1 MDEAGRYLALADMF
15 SIGSIITIS
24 SVKEN
29 RYKLILFLL
38 ALSTILILHSRSALF
53 FFILSS
59 LFLFSI
65 KKKFLIYFTN
75 LLLISIFIFFYI
87 NVVENQRLLLLFDDP
102 FSDSSLN
109 SRLFMF
115 FDGLSDIN
123 ENFFYGKY
131 GGQII
136 QYGESGYYIH
146 NILSYWRQFG
156 FITFLLSI
164 IVFIIKP
171 IFLINKLKREKSV
184 FLNLFRSLFIFS
196 FFSIIFQEHLIGI
209 LFGCWLVFH
218 LI

>member
-1 MDEAGRYLALADMF
+1 MKIF
-15 SIGSIITIS
+15 SI
-24 SVKEN
+24 
-29 RYKLILFLL
+29 
-38 ALSTILILHSRSALF
+38 
-53 FFILSS
+53 
-59 LFLFSI
+59 
-65 KKKFLIYFTN
+65 
-75 LLLISIFIFFYI
+75 
-87 NVVENQRLLLLFDDP
+87 
-102 FSDSSLN
+102 
-109 SRLFMF
+109 
-115 FDGLSDIN
+115 
-123 ENFFYGKY
+123 KY

-196 FFSIIFQEHLIGI
+196 FSQSFFQEHLIGI